1 MHTHSVVYCHRKSKV
16 CLLRPP
22 GRGVPV
28 NLSLSV
34 SPYVCLY
41 FVTTFSRNLFIAF
54 FLKKNP
60 EIEIEKQKK
69 WQRWIFKKKIVD
81 PKMGPKMER
90 FFLVFTK
97 FFHHFLQDERPCIS
111 LFPCISYFS
120 IFCFTNHRPKCSHPV
135 RLQDS
140 LTINI
145 SERNP

>member
-1 MHTHSVVYCHRKSKV
+1 MPFTTPRQRSSCKFILVRESLRMFVLCDHVFKESVYC
-16 CLLRPP
+16 
-22 GRGVPV
+22 
-28 NLSLSV
+28 
-34 SPYVCLY
+34 
-41 FVTTFSRNLFIAF
+41 F

-69 WQRWIFKKKIVD
+69 WQRWIFKKNIVC